1 MNTVPTSLEISRHEI
16 HFAPLQGY
24 TDMAYYSA
32 FACYFP
38 YVDFFYTPYFSI
50 DDNLAL
56 KIKNVPHLISKQII
70 GQVLPKDIHELK
82 LLLKFIEENNFSE
95 INLNLGCP
103 YPMVTNKQR
112 GAGLIQHQKIV
123 ADMIDYIHDHSSL
136 QISVKTRLGLK
147 SEDEILRLL
156 DTIASKKLK
165 SIIVHPRTAVQLY
178 KGEVSRLMFQ
188 KCRMLFPT
196 INFIYNGDITN
207 LAVFNEVQASLPGQQ
222 KWMIGRGL
230 LSNPFLAEQIKG
242 RFNNDSEANKGLLYK
257 FMLKLIEEIERDSKD
272 NGHLLNRLKTQ
283 FHYLSNAFP
292 EPIKTGRLVKKIKSI
307 EELEELLRTNL

>member
-1 MNTVPTSLEISRHEI
+1 MNPVPTSFETCRPEI

-32 FACYFP
+32 FSCCFP
-38 YVDFFYTPYFSI
+38 HVDFFYTPYFSI
-50 DDNLAL
+50 DDNLSP
-56 KIKNVPHLISKQII
+56 KIKNIPQLISKQIVA
-70 GQVLPKDIHELK
+70 QVLPKDVHELK
-82 LLLKFIEENNFSE
+82 RLLKYVVENNFAE

-112 GAGLIQHQKIV
+112 GAGLIQHRKVV
-123 ADMIDYIHDHSSL
+123 ADMIDYILDHSSL

-147 SEDEILRLL
+147 SEDEILQLL

-178 KGEVSRLMFQ
+178 KGDVSLPMYK
-188 KCRMLFPT
+188 KCKTLFPT
-196 INFIYNGDITN
+196 IDFIYNGDITSV
-207 LAVFNEVQASLPGQQ
+207 AVFNEVQASLNGQQ

-230 LSNPFLAEQIKG
+230 LSNPFLAEQVKG
-242 RFNNDSEANKGLLYK
+242 IFYTDAEAKKRHLYK
-257 FMLKLIEEIERDSKD
+257 FILKLIEETERDSKN

-283 FHYLSNAFP
+283 FHYLSDAFP

-307 EELEELLRTNL
+307 EGFEGFLMTNL